1 MGSFKAVALN
11 QPGYYN
17 KMSYELR
24 KVTINHSV
32 QLDNEDISI
41 KNVYLSRIISPIEM
55 NLLQKINTFCL

>member
-1 MGSFKAVALN
+1 
-11 QPGYYN
+11 
-17 KMSYELR
+17 MSYELR

-41 KNVYLSRIISPIEM
+41 KKVYLSGIISPIEM